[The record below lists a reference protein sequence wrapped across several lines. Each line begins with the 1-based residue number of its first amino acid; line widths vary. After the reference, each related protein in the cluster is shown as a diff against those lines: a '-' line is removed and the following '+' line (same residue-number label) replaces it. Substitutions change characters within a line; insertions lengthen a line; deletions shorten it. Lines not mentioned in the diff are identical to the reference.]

1 MSEIAEWTAQQT
13 LKLPPEIASRFR
25 PTDRFIVWAEGDAL
39 YLERIT
45 PTPVTQIV
53 EQAPEGEPLTLDEV
67 NEIVHQ
73 VRRQSNAG

>member
-25 PTDRFIVWAEGDAL
+25 PADRFIVWAEGDVL
-39 YLERIT
+39 YLKRIT
-45 PTPVTQIV
+45 PPPVAQIV
-53 EQAPEGEPLTLDEV
+53 EQAPEGDPLTLDEI

-73 VRRQSNAG
+73 VRRQSKAS